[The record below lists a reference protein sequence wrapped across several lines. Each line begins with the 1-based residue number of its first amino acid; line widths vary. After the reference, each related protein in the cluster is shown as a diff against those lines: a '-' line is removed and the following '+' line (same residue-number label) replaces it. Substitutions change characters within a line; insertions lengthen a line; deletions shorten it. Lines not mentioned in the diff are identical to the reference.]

1 MDYRDMADKPT
12 YQEFLDDLIQ
22 CLEALPYAEQH
33 INVWQ
38 EGQITVKCQEGTIV
52 LRATVQ
58 PSNVV

>member
-1 MDYRDMADKPT
+1 MDKIDMAKKPT

-22 CLEALPYAEQH
+22 HLEALPYAEEH
-33 INVWQ
+33 IDVWQ

-58 PSNVV
+58 PPNIV